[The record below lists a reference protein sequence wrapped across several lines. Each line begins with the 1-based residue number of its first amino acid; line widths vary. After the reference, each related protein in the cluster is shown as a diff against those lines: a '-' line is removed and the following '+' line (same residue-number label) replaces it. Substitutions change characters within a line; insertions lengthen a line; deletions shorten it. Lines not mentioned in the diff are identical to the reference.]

1 MTDDFI
7 DQTFGDLF
15 YPNSKR
21 KRREP
26 ALKEVEDSSW
36 DKHPRSTAL
45 PNGKDI
51 DLFTIGALSQALGRP
66 VVTLKL
72 WMNEGHLPTSPY
84 RLPTKT
90 DKLGRERQGRRL
102 YSRSMIESAISI
114 FTKFG
119 VLHVK
124 RIDWVKYRE
133 VTEEIAKAWEQSL
146 AEETA

>member
-26 ALKEVEDSSW
+26 EVKEVKDSSW
-36 DKHPRSTAL
+36 DKHPRSTSL
-45 PNGKDI
+45 PNGKEI

-90 DKLGRERQGRRL
+90 DKL
-102 YSRSMIESAISI
+102 
-114 FTKFG
+114 
-119 VLHVK
+119 
-124 RIDWVKYRE
+124 
-133 VTEEIAKAWEQSL
+133 
-146 AEETA
+146 